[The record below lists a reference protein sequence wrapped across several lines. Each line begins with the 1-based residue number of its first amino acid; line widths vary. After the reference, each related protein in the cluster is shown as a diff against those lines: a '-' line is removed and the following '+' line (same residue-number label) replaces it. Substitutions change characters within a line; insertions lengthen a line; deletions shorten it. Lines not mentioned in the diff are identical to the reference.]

1 MILTQI
7 AIVLIGIACVL
18 NGAAIILI
26 LRRLRR
32 LEDSNDYLRSV
43 VFR

>member
-1 MILTQI
+1 MIFTQI
-7 AIVLIGIACVL
+7 AVLLIAAACVL

-26 LRRLRR
+26 LRRLRSLR
-32 LEDSNDYLRSV
+32 INDYLRSV